1 MSRARHGV
9 GGGGPDGSAMGGGQ
23 TDRTD
28 PGAAFRPMR
37 ADAVKNRQ
45 RILEA
50 AADVFAEKG
59 LSVPIDEI
67 AERAGV
73 GVGTLY
79 RHFPTKEALFEAIV
93 TTTILDLVDTVRSA
107 CGCPDAGPAL
117 FDFIRQLA
125 SEAAIK
131 QDLLDA
137 LDSAGIDVK
146 SGCAESMEELQAGI
160 GRLLVRAAAAG
171 EVRDDVRADDL
182 LGLVIGTCH
191 GMRRL
196 GRNAEDSQRLIGILC
211 EGLRPARP

>member
-1 MSRARHGV
+1 
-9 GGGGPDGSAMGGGQ
+9 MGGGQ
-23 TDRTD
+23 TDLKD
-28 PGAAFRPMR
+28 QAAPARPMR

-45 RILEA
+45 RILDA

-59 LSVPIDEI
+59 LSVPIDEV

-93 TTTILDLVDTVRSA
+93 ATKILDLVDAVRSA
-107 CGCPDAGPAL
+107 CGCTDAGPAL

-131 QDLLDA
+131 HDLLDA
-137 LDSAGIDVK
+137 LDSAGIDLK
-146 SGCAESMEELQAGI
+146 SRCAESMEELQAGI
-160 GRLLVRAAAAG
+160 NRLLVRAANAH
-171 EVRDDVRADDL
+171 EVRDDVGADDI

-196 GRNAEDSQRLIGILC
+196 GRDADDTQRLIGILC

>member
-1 MSRARHGV
+1 
-9 GGGGPDGSAMGGGQ
+9 MGGG
-23 TDRTD
+23 RTEVKD
-28 PGAAFRPMR
+28 PEGSARPMR

-45 RILEA
+45 RILDA
-50 AADVFAEKG
+50 AAEVFAEKG
-59 LSVPIDEI
+59 LSVPIDEV
-67 AERAGV
+67 ADRAGV

-93 TTTILDLVDTVRSA
+93 ATKILDLVEAVRSA
-107 CGCPDAGPAL
+107 CGSPDAGPAL

-131 QDLLDA
+131 HDLLDA

-146 SGCAESMEELQAGI
+146 SSCAESMEELQTGI
-160 GRLLVRAAAAG
+160 DRLLVRAAAAN
-171 EVRDDVRADDL
+171 EVRDDVRADDI

-196 GRNAEDSQRLIGILC
+196 GRNAEDSQRLVGILC